1 MRLIVEVFSGILILL
16 LNVYTGLMLS
26 VAELQVTAAENYK
39 SSVVSEVENSN
50 FNSHVIDGC
59 IAEAAPAGYSL
70 EVTACAYDE
79 EHDIVTAEVALTYTY
94 KIPLLG
100 ISETR
105 TTRGVAR

>member
-1 MRLIVEVFSGILILL
+1 MRLIVEVFSGILILM

-50 FNSHVIDGC
+50 FNSNVIDGC
-59 IAEAAPAGYSL
+59 IAEAATAGYSL
-70 EVTACAYDE
+70 EVTACVYDE
-79 EHDIVTAEVALTYTY
+79 EHDIVTAEVALTYNY